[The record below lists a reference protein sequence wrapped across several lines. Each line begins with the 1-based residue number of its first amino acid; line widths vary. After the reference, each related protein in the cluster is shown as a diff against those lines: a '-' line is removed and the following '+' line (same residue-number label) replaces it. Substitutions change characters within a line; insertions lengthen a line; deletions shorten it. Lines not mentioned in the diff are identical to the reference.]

1 MLVQLT
7 IGFFVAAIV
16 FIAFMTFGLFSDY
29 IRTMKSEGFTNH
41 DGDATVIPGA
51 NDENSVMSPGFALS
65 STSEKL
71 VESARLPAMSVEE
84 AESNWGSLT
93 SEKCYR
99 TDIGESLK
107 KTRNYLQRT
116 NNYQREH
123 PDSCSAPNHE
133 FIGTFYTPKDGVG
146 RYPEPGT
153 KYPPSTQG
161 CMNFPIGLSHLS
173 D

>member
-7 IGFFVAAIV
+7 IGFIVAAIA
-16 FIAFMTFGLFSDY
+16 FITFGFLNNY
-29 IRTMKSEGFTNH
+29 ITTMKSEGFTSHGSEANI
-41 DGDATVIPGA
+41 IPGA
-51 NDENSVMSPGFALS
+51 NGEESVLSPSFALS

-99 TDIGESLK
+99 ADIGESLK

-146 RYPEPGT
+146 RYPETGT